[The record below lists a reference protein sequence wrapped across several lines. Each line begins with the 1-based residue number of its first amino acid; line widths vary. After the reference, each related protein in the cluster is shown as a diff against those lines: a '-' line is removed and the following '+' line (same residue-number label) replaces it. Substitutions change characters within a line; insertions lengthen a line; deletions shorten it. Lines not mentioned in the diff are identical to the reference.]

1 MNNLIHHHNIAES
14 KHTPAFSHVVFDGD
28 YAFFAGQLAADRADG
43 KFKLGDIEEETRTS
57 MDLLGAA
64 LKSVGLDFA
73 DVVQAR
79 VFMTDLSEF
88 QRMNKVYISYFPPG
102 RAPARTC
109 VGVAS
114 LLGGTKIEIDFV
126 ARMRKT
132 RAADE
137 LPLHAT
143 EGKR

>member
-1 MNNLIHHHNIAES
+1 MNPLIHHHNIAES

-28 YAFFAGQLAADRADG
+28 YAFLAGQLAADRADG
-43 KFKLGDIEEETRTS
+43 KFKLGEIEEETRTT

-79 VFMTDLSEF
+79 VFMTDLAEF
-88 QRMNKVYISYFPPG
+88 QRMNKVYIAYFPQD

-126 ARMRKT
+126 ARMRRV

-137 LPLHAT
+137 VIERA
-143 EGKR
+143 R